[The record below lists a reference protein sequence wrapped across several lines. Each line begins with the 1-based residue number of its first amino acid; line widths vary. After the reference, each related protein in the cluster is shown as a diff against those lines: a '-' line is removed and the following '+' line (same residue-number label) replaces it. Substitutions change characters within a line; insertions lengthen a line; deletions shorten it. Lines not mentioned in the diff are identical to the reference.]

1 MNPHHIRE
9 ATDLVTPRAAIIDGF
24 LEQARM
30 KTQEAVPFVDE
41 AKRFMKA
48 LSGIKS
54 ERDLQKLLGDPTTRD
69 ALISAAGLSNKARGH
84 LSQDELDQAA
94 LNVLHQFF
102 PAKRRDFKKEILY
115 RYLLPRGDAL
125 GGKLRNI
132 VGGIAEEKFAEFIV
146 AALNDQG
153 IKPNLGT
160 SRLNKVNRI
169 EWPERLM
176 LFNRTPRFISK
187 NIDVIMLDLSHS
199 YQKEADL
206 LETPEAFLACGELK
220 GGIDPA
226 GADEHWKTAR
236 SALNRIVESFEKIE
250 MVPPHLFFIGAAIAK
265 AMGEEIYG
273 NLKNG
278 KLAHAANLTQD
289 AQVQDL
295 AKWIVSL

>member
-1 MNPHHIRE
+1 
-9 ATDLVTPRAAIIDGF
+9 
-24 LEQARM
+24 M
-30 KTQEAVPFVDE
+30 KTQGAVPFVDE

-102 PAKRRDFKKEILY
+102 SAKRRDFK
-115 RYLLPRGDAL
+115 
-125 GGKLRNI
+125 
-132 VGGIAEEKFAEFIV
+132 
-146 AALNDQG
+146 
-153 IKPNLGT
+153 
-160 SRLNKVNRI
+160 NKVNRI

-199 YQKEADL
+199 HQKEADL
-206 LETPEAFLACGELK
+206 LETPAAFLACGELK

-250 MVPPHLFFIGAAIAK
+250 MVPPPLFFIGAAIAK

-273 NLKNG
+273 HLKNG

-295 AKWIVSL
+295 ANWIVSL